1 MQNFAHLFLVHT
13 CIKRQSVIWYFLQDS
28 IVILHIQ
35 KLSTVLSN
43 AYYKLV
49 TVLLVT
55 SEWLKLYKQSLQ
67 SLFFVFIANLLLIHH
82 KFSLKLKSSRWSG
95 IIWYIREVL
104 VAWIQQSTALVAW
117 DGGDNQNQT
126 KTTAFPQK
134 LNQNWQKQKKSETI
148 TMQMVYKLRKKSY
161 SCDINSTQK

>member
-1 MQNFAHLFLVHT
+1 M
-13 CIKRQSVIWYFLQDS
+13 
-28 IVILHIQ
+28 
-35 KLSTVLSN
+35 
-43 AYYKLV
+43 
-49 TVLLVT
+49 
-55 SEWLKLYKQSLQ
+55 
-67 SLFFVFIANLLLIHH
+67 
-82 KFSLKLKSSRWSG
+82 
-95 IIWYIREVL
+95 L

-126 KTTAFPQK
+126 KTTAFPRK